1 MLAQN
6 QGTIPEKGV
15 VAISAKGQEY
25 IDKFTAALENDLAT
39 PQALSA
45 LQTAIKDSSLSPE
58 EILSLVGIMDEVLSL
73 SLLEG
78 ASALY
83 QEKKTAEAATPAEM
97 TPEDLEI
104 QALVEER
111 TAAKK
116 AKDFARADA
125 IRQELQNRGIQ
136 VIDTPQGP
144 QWKRV

>member
-6 QGTIPEKGV
+6 DGTIPEKGV

-78 ASALY
+78 AFALY

-97 TPEDLEI
+97 TP
-104 QALVEER
+104 
-111 TAAKK
+111 
-116 AKDFARADA
+116 
-125 IRQELQNRGIQ
+125 
-136 VIDTPQGP
+136 
-144 QWKRV
+144 